1 MTKHSLTLLAVIAL
15 ALGLAACGSSAS
27 SSSSSSGTSGTSST
41 AAAKA
46 TGGAAVAT
54 GSSTVA
60 IAAQPTGKLMFTTNT
75 LTAKA
80 GKVTFVFTNHSPLG
94 HNFTLQQG
102 TDGKILG
109 ATPTFTGGSR
119 TLVLTLKPGMYT
131 YFCSVPGH
139 RQAGMQG
146 VLTVS

>member
-15 ALGLAACGSSAS
+15 ALGLAACGSST
-27 SSSSSSGTSGTSST
+27 SSSSGTTGTSST
-41 AAAKA
+41 AATKA

-60 IAAQPTGKLMFTTNT
+60 IAAQSTGKLMFTTNT

-109 ATPTFTGGSR
+109 ATPTFSGGSR

-131 YFCSVPGH
+131 YFCTVPGH
-139 RQAGMQG
+139 RQGGMQG